1 VAQEGDRQEADN
13 ISRLVFEGCIA
24 YYIMTNIAGIAAR
37 DLETMDRLRAALDER
52 SDLEQTRGVST
63 VAAAPQA
70 AITVRPMQINVVAAG
85 MLPSADP
92 FRWLSGQMVLVVV
105 VYAHGASASSIDC
118 DHTGNYSLVAYL
130 GPALVPMGSGTPVRG
145 RVLRPVTN
153 QVTTAPGN
161 RRQGAT
167 YSDAVVL
174 VACGNP
180 T

>member
-1 VAQEGDRQEADN
+1 
-13 ISRLVFEGCIA
+13 
-24 YYIMTNIAGIAAR
+24 
-37 DLETMDRLRAALDER
+37 
-52 SDLEQTRGVST
+52 
-63 VAAAPQA
+63 
-70 AITVRPMQINVVAAG
+70 